1 MESMCCAFYII
12 TSRRWHG
19 ILDGTCAS
27 SEEQHQTL
35 DSSCDGH
42 PEMMHPAHLH
52 GAKIDITLDC
62 SSQQAQHRS
71 LSAPCA
77 GLHGAAVAV
86 TGRRQPVLDSA
97 VEALTS
103 EGIKAI
109 GVQVS
114 MPCMA
119 YAHCLNATAIN
130 SLCRAYSD
138 SITGTPAAQAERCT
152 QTVQRHLCCLCT
164 YVMEVR
170 GVCMAQGDVRKS
182 QDCERWLKETCDRL
196 GGLDILINCAAGN
209 FLVGLLCIV
218 SASGSALLL
227 VCSLA
232 CIS

>member
-1 MESMCCAFYII
+1 MCCAFYII

-42 PEMMHPAHLH
+42 PKMMHPAHLH

-71 LSAPCA
+71 LSVPCA

-109 GVQVS
+109 GVQVTI
-114 MPCMA
+114 P
-119 YAHCLNATAIN
+119 LPTRF
-130 SLCRAYSD
+130 LCRACVD
-138 SITGTPAAQAERCT
+138 SINGMPAVGANHST
-152 QTVQRHLCCLCT
+152 QTAQRRLCCVYST
-164 YVMEVR
+164 FEGGVR
-170 GVCMAQGDVRKS
+170 CVHGVGR
-182 QDCERWLKETCDRL
+182 CEEDP
-196 GGLDILINCAAGN
+196 GL
-209 FLVGLLCIV
+209 
-218 SASGSALLL
+218 
-227 VCSLA
+227 
-232 CIS
+232 